1 MLLLGEIGPV
11 EAEKFNFEDSLFFRK
26 MAFSQNFGGL

>member
-11 EAEKFNFEDSLFFRK
+11 EAEKFDFEDSLFFQK